1 MKSYESS
8 KRRNFYISETWL
20 LFIHANMGNG
30 INGTCFDNCK
40 MLFSFSSFAWP
51 FVKSSANRPQV
62 LTIAT
67 ERISTAAVI

>member
-1 MKSYESS
+1 MKVQQEETFISSYV
-8 KRRNFYISETWL
+8 
-20 LFIHANMGNG
+20 FIHAIMGNG
-30 INGTCFDNCK
+30 INATCFDNRK

-51 FVKSSANRPQV
+51 FDKSSANRPQV